1 MIILDT
7 NHLTVIQRQNEPAYS
22 HLRIR
27 LHQAVSEVGT
37 TIVRQCR
44 RANARLARCH
54 SSLQEFEQEIVAYRQ
69 LRLLFTFFSNL
80 PVLNF
85 DELAAVQFSK
95 LQRGRVRLGSMDLKI
110 AAIALSQD
118 ALLLSRNLKDFRQVP
133 GLLVQDWTHAET

>member
-7 NHLTVIQRQNEPAYS
+7 DHLTVIQRQNEPAYS

-27 LHQAVSEVGT
+27 LRQAASEVGT
-37 TIVRQCR
+37 TIVNVEEQMRGWLAVIRHSR
-44 RANARLARCH
+44 RL
-54 SSLQEFEQEIVAYRQ
+54 EQEIVAYRQ
-69 LRLLFTFFSNL
+69 LHLLFAFFSNL
-80 PVLNF
+80 PVLDF
-85 DELAAVQFSK
+85 DELAEVQFNK